1 MPNATLA
8 DIDSALN
15 TALVALVSGP
25 PVAAT
30 PFAVAARY
38 AGQVTKRGLSN
49 VVREQYPAVLL
60 RFDGEAITRDVLV
73 WGAMSEEVGDAS
85 WSVIV
90 VAEDPREVDEG
101 MVGNAATPGALRLLD
116 SALGAVNA
124 LVVANTYQG
133 ITLRAAETR
142 PEFVEEGVVYA
153 FSARIV
159 ARRVI
164 PQAVNPDPAAD
175 LPLVQPIIGAE
186 NLIDGHGDTTDVN
199 PLVTFQSDPNP

>member
-1 MPNATLA
+1 MPTATLA

-25 PVAAT
+25 PTAAT

-116 SALGAVNA
+116 GALGAVNA

-133 ITLRAAETR
+133 IALRAAETR
-142 PEFVEEGVVYA
+142 PELVEEGVVYA

-159 ARRVI
+159 ARRVV
-164 PQAVNPDPAAD
+164 PQAVNPDPAAG
-175 LPLVQPIIGAE
+175 LPYVQPVVGAE
-186 NLIDGHGDTTDVN
+186 NLIDGNGDATAVN

>member
-15 TALVALVSGP
+15 TALLVLVSGP
-25 PVAAT
+25 PAAST

-38 AGQVTKRGLSN
+38 AGPVTKRGLSN

-60 RFDGEAITRDVLV
+60 RFDGEAITRDILS
-73 WGAMSEEVGDAS
+73 WAYSEEVGDAS

-90 VAEDPREVDEG
+90 VAEDPREVDDG
-101 MVGNAATPGALRLLD
+101 MLGNAATPGALRLID

-124 LVVANTYQG
+124 LLVANTYQG
-133 ITLRAAETR
+133 ISLRAAESR
-142 PEFVEEGVVYA
+142 PELVEDGVVYA
-153 FSARIV
+153 FSTRIV
-159 ARRVI
+159 ARRVV
-164 PQAVNPDPAAD
+164 PQAANPDPAAT
-175 LPLVQPIIGAE
+175 LPYVQPIIGAE
-186 NLIDGHGDTTDVN
+186 NLIDGHGDTTNVN

>member
-8 DIDSALN
+8 DIDSAIN
-15 TALVALVSGP
+15 TALLALVSGP
-25 PVAAT
+25 PAEAT

-38 AGQVTKRGLSN
+38 AGPVTKRGLSN

-60 RFDGEAITRDVLV
+60 RFDGEAITRDILV
-73 WGAMSEEVGDAS
+73 WGAYSEEVGDAS

-101 MVGNAATPGALRLLD
+101 ILGNAATPGALRLID

-124 LVVANTYQG
+124 LLVANTYQG
-133 ITLRAAETR
+133 ISLRAAETR
-142 PEFVEEGVVYA
+142 PELVEDGVVYA
-153 FSARIV
+153 FSVRIV
-159 ARRVI
+159 ARRVV
-164 PQAVNPDPAAD
+164 PQATNPDPAAG
-175 LPLVQPIIGAE
+175 LPYVQPIVGTE